1 MHEQQPWYVTQRAE
15 ALALVYLTSRNDV
28 IIRPEHERDDGLDLV
43 VEVVDNARPAR
54 RVFGVQLQGRV
65 SIAAEETAT
74 DTFTIQL
81 KDQAWLERLP
91 LPVCQFLFSVK
102 DSVGFYKWLSE
113 PVIGEDGEP
122 KLRLTGA
129 DTLKKLDTAALATI
143 VAKVNQWYDAL
154 VTALA
159 A

>member
-15 ALALVYLTSRNDV
+15 ALALVSLTSRNDV
-28 IIRPEHERDDGLDLV
+28 IIRPEHERADGLDLV

-65 SIAAEETAT
+65 SIAAEETET
-74 DTFTIQL
+74 ETFTIQL

-102 DSVGFYKWLSE
+102 DSVGFYRWLSE
-113 PVIGEDGEP
+113 PVIDEDGEP

-129 DTLKKLDTAALATI
+129 DTFKKLDTAALAKI
-143 VAKVNQWYDAL
+143 VAEVNQWYDAL